1 MNIGDS
7 NSKFG
12 QVMPVESTPARR
24 PPNIFGAL
32 IGGLIGGILGMVA
45 WGGVTALLN
54 ARYAYLA
61 LLVGL
66 LVAAGM
72 ILLGRARG
80 FIYALLAAVITL
92 LALLGGNILTQVL
105 ITARDTN
112 TPIMDVVQLLIKT
125 PSLVTDVL
133 QESATTLN
141 VIMSIVS
148 IIVAFIVTFSGE
160 LNRNRRR

>member
-7 NSKFG
+7 NSNFG
-12 QVMPVESTPARR
+12 QATPLETPAKPR
-24 PPNIFGAL
+24 PNIIGAL
-32 IGGLIGGILGMVA
+32 IGGLLGGIVGMA
-45 WGGVTALLN
+45 LWGGVTALLN

-80 FIYALLAAVITL
+80 VFYALIAAVITL
-92 LALLGGNILTQVL
+92 LALVGGNLLTQVL

-112 TPIMDVVQLLIKT
+112 TPIMDVVQLLVKT

-133 QESATTLN
+133 QESATPLN
-141 VIMSIVS
+141 VIMSILS
-148 IIVAFIVTFSGE
+148 IIVAFVVTFSGE